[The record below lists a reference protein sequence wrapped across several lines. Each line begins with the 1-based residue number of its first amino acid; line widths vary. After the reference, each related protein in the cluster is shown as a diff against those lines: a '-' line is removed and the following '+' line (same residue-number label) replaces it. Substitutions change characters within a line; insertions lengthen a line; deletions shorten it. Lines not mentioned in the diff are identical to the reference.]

1 MIRESPL
8 PQGEGGAKHRV
19 RGTARNYFSCGTPHP
34 PPDGRHPLPSGEDIF
49 RKRCVMIPSTQV
61 TFRNMTAIDDV
72 RKTIES
78 RIQRL
83 ESVCKPILR
92 CRVRVEAPAKH
103 HRKGDP
109 FNVQIDTTLT
119 DGRIV
124 VKHSESMYAGKRDGD
139 TTSERNCMMLAVRG
153 AFSAARRKL
162 QEHARLRRADVK
174 THEPSLTATVNRVFP
189 KEGYGYLE
197 TPDGRE
203 IYFHEN
209 SVLGSPFKK
218 LKAGAMV
225 QFAEESGLKGPQAS
239 TVRIIGKLR
248 AEPKSPKRRFE

>member
-1 MIRESPL
+1 MILS
-8 PQGEGGAKHRV
+8 
-19 RGTARNYFSCGTPHP
+19 
-34 PPDGRHPLPSGEDIF
+34 I
-49 RKRCVMIPSTQV
+49 QV
-61 TFRNMTAIDDV
+61 TFRNMTAIADV

-78 RIQRL
+78 RIQKL
-83 ESVCKPILR
+83 ESVCKPILS
-92 CRVRVEAPAKH
+92 CRVTVEAPANH

-109 FNVQIDTTLT
+109 FHVRIDTTLT

-124 VKHSESMYAGKRDGD
+124 VKHSEAMYTGKRDSD
-139 TTSERNCMMLAVRG
+139 TTSERKCLMLAVRG

-162 QEHARLRRADVK
+162 QDHARLRRADVK
-174 THEPSLTATVNRVFP
+174 THEPNLTATVSRLFP

-218 LKAGAMV
+218 LKTGATA
-225 QFAEESGLKGPQAS
+225 QFVEES
-239 TVRIIGKLR
+239 
-248 AEPKSPKRRFE
+248 

>member
-1 MIRESPL
+1 
-8 PQGEGGAKHRV
+8 
-19 RGTARNYFSCGTPHP
+19 
-34 PPDGRHPLPSGEDIF
+34 
-49 RKRCVMIPSTQV
+49 
-61 TFRNMTAIDDV
+61 MTAIADV

-78 RIQRL
+78 RIQKL
-83 ESVCKPILR
+83 ESVCKPILS
-92 CRVRVEAPAKH
+92 CRVTVEAPANH

-109 FNVQIDTTLT
+109 FHVRIDTTLT

-124 VKHSESMYAGKRDGD
+124 IKHSEAMYTGKRDSD
-139 TTSERNCMMLAVRG
+139 TTSERKCLMLAVRG

-162 QEHARLRRADVK
+162 QDHARLRRADVK
-174 THEPSLTATVNRVFP
+174 THEPNLTATVSRLFP

-218 LKAGAMV
+218 LKTGATA
-225 QFAEESGLKGPQAS
+225 QFVEEIGLKGPQAS

-248 AEPKSPKRRFE
+248 PDLGTPKRRFE

>member
-1 MIRESPL
+1 
-8 PQGEGGAKHRV
+8 
-19 RGTARNYFSCGTPHP
+19 
-34 PPDGRHPLPSGEDIF
+34 
-49 RKRCVMIPSTQV
+49 
-61 TFRNMTAIDDV
+61 MTAIADV

-78 RIQRL
+78 RIQKL
-83 ESVCKPILR
+83 ESVCKPILS
-92 CRVRVEAPAKH
+92 CRVTVEAPANH

-109 FNVQIDTTLT
+109 FHVRIDTTLT

-124 VKHSESMYAGKRDGD
+124 VKHSEAMYTGKRDSD
-139 TTSERNCMMLAVRG
+139 TTSERKCLMLAVRG

-162 QEHARLRRADVK
+162 QDHARLRRADVK
-174 THEPSLTATVNRVFP
+174 THEPNLTATVSRLFP

-218 LKAGAMV
+218 LKTGATA
-225 QFAEESGLKGPQAS
+225 QFVEEIGLKGPQAS

-248 AEPKSPKRRFE
+248 PDLGTPKRRFE

>member
-1 MIRESPL
+1 MILS
-8 PQGEGGAKHRV
+8 
-19 RGTARNYFSCGTPHP
+19 
-34 PPDGRHPLPSGEDIF
+34 I
-49 RKRCVMIPSTQV
+49 QV
-61 TFRNMTAIDDV
+61 TFRNMTAIADV

-78 RIQRL
+78 RIQKL
-83 ESVCKPILR
+83 ESVCKPILS
-92 CRVRVEAPAKH
+92 CRVTVEAPANH

-109 FNVQIDTTLT
+109 FHVRIDTTLT

-124 VKHSESMYAGKRDGD
+124 IKHSEAMYTGKRDSD
-139 TTSERNCMMLAVRG
+139 TTSERKCLMLAVRG

-162 QEHARLRRADVK
+162 QDHARLRRADVK
-174 THEPSLTATVNRVFP
+174 THEPNLTATVSRLFP

-218 LKAGAMV
+218 LKTGATA
-225 QFAEESGLKGPQAS
+225 QFVEEIGLKGPQAS

-248 AEPKSPKRRFE
+248 PDLGTPKRRFE

>member
-1 MIRESPL
+1 MIL
-8 PQGEGGAKHRV
+8 
-19 RGTARNYFSCGTPHP
+19 
-34 PPDGRHPLPSGEDIF
+34 
-49 RKRCVMIPSTQV
+49 STQV
-61 TFRNMTAIDDV
+61 TFRNMTAIADV

-78 RIQRL
+78 RIQKL
-83 ESVCKPILR
+83 ESVCKPILS
-92 CRVRVEAPAKH
+92 CRVTVEAPANH

-109 FNVQIDTTLT
+109 FHVRIDTTLT

-124 VKHSESMYAGKRDGD
+124 VKHSEAMYTGKRDSD
-139 TTSERNCMMLAVRG
+139 TTSERKCLMLAVRG

-162 QEHARLRRADVK
+162 QDHARLRRADVK
-174 THEPSLTATVNRVFP
+174 THEPNLTATVSRLFP

-218 LKAGAMV
+218 LKTGATA
-225 QFAEESGLKGPQAS
+225 QFVEESGLKGPQAS

-248 AEPKSPKRRFE
+248 PDLATPKRRFE

>member
-1 MIRESPL
+1 
-8 PQGEGGAKHRV
+8 
-19 RGTARNYFSCGTPHP
+19 
-34 PPDGRHPLPSGEDIF
+34 
-49 RKRCVMIPSTQV
+49 
-61 TFRNMTAIDDV
+61 MTAIADV

-78 RIQRL
+78 RIQKL
-83 ESVCKPILR
+83 ESVCKPILS
-92 CRVRVEAPAKH
+92 CRVTVEAPANH

-109 FNVQIDTTLT
+109 FHVRIDTTLT

-124 VKHSESMYAGKRDGD
+124 VKHSEAMYTGKSDSD
-139 TTSERNCMMLAVRG
+139 TTSERKCLMLAVRG

-162 QEHARLRRADVK
+162 QDHARLRRADVK
-174 THEPSLTATVNRVFP
+174 THEPNLTATVSRLFP

-218 LKAGAMV
+218 LKTGATA
-225 QFAEESGLKGPQAS
+225 QFVEESGLKGPQAS

-248 AEPKSPKRRFE
+248 PDLGTPKRRFE